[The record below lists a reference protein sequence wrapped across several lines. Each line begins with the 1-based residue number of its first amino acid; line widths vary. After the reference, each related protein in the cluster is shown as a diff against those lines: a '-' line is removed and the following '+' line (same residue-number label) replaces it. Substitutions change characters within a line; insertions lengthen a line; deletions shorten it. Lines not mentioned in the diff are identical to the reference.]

1 MGEFAARL
9 RRFSRTRRKPVAACP
24 THPSCRRGHVFSTY
38 SSIAGGHTVM
48 RRAWIGL
55 ALILALCWTVF
66 ANAGSAAQSGGELH
80 FCLRG
85 EPKTFNPLLVE
96 EDSSEAI
103 RYLTGGVLIRLNRQT
118 QTLEPGLAL
127 SWKVSQEG
135 RRITFHLRSGL
146 RFSDDT
152 PFTAEDVAY
161 TV

>member
-38 SSIAGGHTVM
+38 SSIARGHTVM
-48 RRAWIGL
+48 PRPWIGL

-66 ANAGSAAQSGGELH
+66 ANAESAAQSGGELH

-96 EDSSEAI
+96 EDASETI
-103 RYLTGGVLIRLNRQT
+103 RYLNGWVLIRLNRQS
-118 QTLEPGLAL
+118 QALEPGLAV
-127 SWKVSQEG
+127 SWKVSQDG
-135 RRITFHLRSGL
+135 RTIKFRLR
-146 RFSDDT
+146 
-152 PFTAEDVAY
+152 
-161 TV
+161 